1 MKLLISYLA
10 DTMRECQELRE
21 KAENYSVLNE
31 MVERLNEE
39 KMQFASQK
47 DEMRKKLQLSEKN
60 AENLV
65 EKLQLVE
72 EKFDV
77 LSKDSEQKNEILK
90 KLKKKIEN
98 LETENE
104 GTKR

>member
-1 MKLLISYLA
+1 
-10 DTMRECQELRE
+10 MRECQELRE

>member
-1 MKLLISYLA
+1 MFFSFLAETMK
-10 DTMRECQELRE
+10 ECQELRE

-31 MVERLNEE
+31 IVERMNEE

-60 AENLV
+60 TENLID
-65 EKLQLVE
+65 KLHSTE
-72 EKFDV
+72 EKFHT

-98 LETENE
+98 LETETE